1 MSGGGEQLT
10 REVGGGHVDLRPRSE
25 RGGSGRLWAKA
36 IAGVRAGS
44 TSVKAE
50 EAKILEYLRRRVYHD
65 AGMEAESDEKAFARG
80 LDDPRHPFNFG
91 DQDDPRTRYARNEEE
106 RGRAILAMFGTN
118 SELFSEKG
126 DGAHSFSAFG
136 VRYWAKDPSDR
147 RFKPVGYGAP
157 GPWPFET
164 GSESGRPV
172 RPRGGYVLP
181 PYGEVEGWR

>member
-50 EAKILEYLRRRVYHD
+50 EAKILEYVRGR
-65 AGMEAESDEKAFARG
+65 AEAAREAARNREAFARG
-80 LDDPRHPFNFG
+80 LDDPQHPFNFG
-91 DQDDPRTRYARNEEE
+91 DQEDPRTRYARKEEE
-106 RGRAILAMFGTN
+106 RGRAILARFGTN
-118 SELFSEKG
+118 SNLFSTTG
-126 DGAHSFSAFG
+126 AGAHSFSAGG
-136 VRYWAKDPSDR
+136 VRYWARDLEDA
-147 RFKPVGYGAP
+147 RFKPVRYGAP